1 MTTPSSKNKIY
12 NLDNQRKHFFSHESL
27 SGFNAE
33 KGIEYLSSLDEKKFS
48 SIVLNRNKGLSLI
61 QPRGGF
67 PTFDKQLLL
76 SQSLADGGADF
87 IPLTVDSYTRLN
99 DYDRAEILLQES
111 EDLGKDLLNGYPLIA
126 HGYEITRNI
135 YKEIDLPVS
144 LRHGT
149 PDARLLV
156 ENALASG
163 ITEIEGGALC
173 YSLPYASKFPI
184 DRALLY
190 WQYVDRICAEY
201 SDNQRKIHRESF
213 GPLTATLVPPVI
225 VALVQILELL
235 LAAEQGVTSFS
246 VSFSQSGSIE
256 QDIALAKILR
266 KQSSKYLQMFGFDNV
281 DVYLVFHQW
290 MGAFP
295 HDKERAEKL
304 IGDSAIISAMIKADK
319 IVVKTKD
326 EAFGVPTIESNVL
339 AVQQVKNIFNNLSK
353 IDIPDNPRIQ
363 QEIELISQEL
373 DEILNFIFS
382 MSGQSFTSSIYHS
395 VKLGCIDIPFSP
407 HSQNANKLLS
417 IRDKNN
423 SIRIK
428 DPGLLPITMSSINKE
443 KELLETDY
451 IHESNIIDKITN
463 DILIMA

>member
-1 MTTPSSKNKIY
+1 MTTPSLKNKIS
-12 NLDNQRKHFFSHESL
+12 NLDNQRQHFFSHESL

-33 KGIEYLSSLDEKKFS
+33 QGITYLSSLDKSRFS
-48 SIVLNRNKGLSLI
+48 SIVLNKNKKFPLI

-67 PTFDKQLLL
+67 PTFQKQFLL
-76 SQSLADGGADF
+76 SKSLADAGADF
-87 IPLTVDSYTRLN
+87 IPLTIDSYTRLN
-99 DYDRAEILLQES
+99 DYDRAEILLEES
-111 EDLGKDLLNGYPLIA
+111 EDLSKDLLNGYPLIA

-135 YKEIDLPVS
+135 YNKIDLPIS

-184 DRALLY
+184 DRSLLY
-190 WQYVDRICAEY
+190 WQYIDRICAEY
-201 SDNQRKIHRESF
+201 SNDQRKIHRESF

-235 LAAEQGVTSFS
+235 LAAEQGITSFS
-246 VSFSQSGSIE
+246 VSFSQSGSLE

-266 KQSSKYLQMFGFDNV
+266 NQSKKYLQMFGFHDI

-295 HDKERAEKL
+295 YDKKMAEKL

-319 IVVKTKD
+319 IIIKTKD
-326 EAFGVPTIESNVL
+326 EAFGVPTIESNVN
-339 AVQQVKNIFNNLSK
+339 AVKQVKNIYKNLSK
-353 IDIPDNPRIQ
+353 IDTPNNVRVQ

-382 MSGQSFTSSIYHS
+382 MSGQSFASSIYHS
-395 VKLGCIDIPFSP
+395 VKSGYIDIPFSP

-428 DPGLLPITMSSINKE
+428 DPGLLPMTKSSINKE

-451 IHESNIIDKITN
+451 VFEDNIVDKITN
-463 DILIMA
+463 DILIMV